1 MEEGTWVQCTD
12 GSEGEEMG
20 VGKEIEGKKR
30 AEVSQ
35 WRESNPI

>member
-20 VGKEIEGKKR
+20 VGKEITGEK
-30 AEVSQ
+30 V
-35 WRESNPI
+35 RE